1 MKNKSKIPYFLDK
14 NKSEF
19 CENDFDYVSPD
30 KFHFDKK
37 LNKSLQKNFF
47 IYKSKLNNFV
57 FYFINVL
64 IVNKEELKELH
75 LRIFSEDKADFYAV
89 KTQKKNGENGI
100 ELILSKTTF
109 ENKKTLDYI
118 PENTNDK
125 ELLKK
130 INKTSIDTGT
140 FWIYYKN
147 ILQKAKITNVKDRLV
162 EILSELRS
170 ELKTE
175 IKDAKDD
182 KYVQILIDRTL
193 FIKFLEDRHIINSYF
208 YGEIE
213 YKNILKSQSPE
224 KVNDLFVKIQKIFN
238 NYLFNEPEII
248 LPERILTKSVLKII
262 QNKIEGRENG
272 QLTLFDYKFDII
284 PIEAI
289 SLIYEI
295 FIDEQRKKGAYY
307 TAKQLTNLI
316 TEKTINKKGKI
327 IDFACGS
334 GSFLISA
341 YKQLLSLD
349 EDKQSFKSVKEKIDY
364 RIELVKDYIFG
375 IEKEETARRLSVFS
389 MYLSILDDLS
399 EEENKELKELLK
411 NEKNYPLFA
420 KNIGE
425 NIIHSDFF
433 KPNEFDNEKFDFII
447 GNPPWKK
454 DFEKENDEELVPAI
468 NYLNDNKEFFSGKRE
483 LSELFLHKAKTW
495 EKENTRYGIVVNTS
509 NFTNKYSNFQN
520 FFYNNF
526 NIENFYEIS
535 NLNEIFTASEP
546 AIVCIYTGNKKVDN
560 KLTLNVLK
568 SNEFTKLFKEIFIVD
583 DDNIEIKQDSLIK
596 SENKENIP
604 LRNFLVGKDGDF
616 SIIDYLESN
625 RFEKFENYI
634 LKDEKGKHFIRQGI
648 IIYGKDVL
656 PKVYNVKLKNLTE
669 TEVEELKVKFHQ
681 EFTSKTKTEKF
692 CFPFIKNRN
701 ISKFTIDKTDIDFYL
716 PSDISKLR
724 RAGKTESYNGDRIL
738 TPRKGNNFKA
748 VFLSNEDDK
757 IYPTCDLNIIKLKNH
772 DYLLYTA
779 ILNSKLTE
787 YFLKILFWQRLD
799 AGEPRINKDPIL
811 QIPIPINK
819 KPKIVLEIENLSKQF
834 TNGTIK
840 FADKEDEFNELIFD
854 LYGIGLIERQRI
866 NDYFIKDGEKVKK
879 QDLENYANEFCEYL
893 EDELNPDVKIHKR
906 VYSEANLVKGISVV
920 KIYFGKNGKEY
931 PEPKKVSRHLLTNI
945 LKNVVNEN
953 ILTLRSRIYGENTT
967 YIIKDNLKKSWSLT
981 KAGEDAIAELNK
993 INKHNSK
1000 NQ

>member
-1 MKNKSKIPYFLDK
+1 MKNKSKIPYFFDK

-64 IVNKEELKELH
+64 IINKDELKELH

-118 PENTNDK
+118 PENTNDE
-125 ELLKK
+125 ELFKK

-147 ILQKAKITNVKDRLV
+147 ILQKAKITNVRDRLV

-193 FIKFLEDRHIINSYF
+193 FIKFLENRHIINSYF
-208 YGEIE
+208 YGEICDGEIE
-213 YKNILKSQSPE
+213 YKKILESQSPE
-224 KVNDLFVKIQKIFN
+224 KVNDLFVKIQEIFN

-454 DFEKENDEELVPAI
+454 DFETENDKELVPAI

-568 SNEFTKLFKEIFIVD
+568 SNEFTKLFKSIFIVD

-634 LKDEKGKHFIRQGI
+634 LKDEKEKCIISQGI
-648 IIYGKDVL
+648 KIYSKKHLEKIYKIKTD
-656 PKVYNVKLKNLTE
+656 KLSD
-669 TEVEELKVKFHQ
+669 EEISKYREKFYEDNTSILK
-681 EFTSKTKTEKF
+681 TDRF
-692 CFPFIKNRN
+692 CFPYVKPKN
-701 ISKFTIDKTDIDFYL
+701 ISKFTINNNKIKLYL
-716 PSDISKLR
+716 PKDISKLER
-724 RAGKTESYNGDRIL
+724 PRTNDILEGDRIIIL
-738 TPRKGNNFKA
+738 RKGNNFKA

-811 QIPIPINK
+811 QIPITVYLSELGFRILY
-819 KPKIVLEIENLSKQF
+819 IVLL
-834 TNGTIK
+834 
-840 FADKEDEFNELIFD
+840 
-854 LYGIGLIERQRI
+854 
-866 NDYFIKDGEKVKK
+866 KD
-879 QDLENYANEFCEYL
+879 
-893 EDELNPDVKIHKR
+893 
-906 VYSEANLVKGISVV
+906 
-920 KIYFGKNGKEY
+920 
-931 PEPKKVSRHLLTNI
+931 
-945 LKNVVNEN
+945 
-953 ILTLRSRIYGENTT
+953 
-967 YIIKDNLKKSWSLT
+967 
-981 KAGEDAIAELNK
+981 
-993 INKHNSK
+993 
-1000 NQ
+1000 